1 MRTLE
6 ALKCLGD
13 LTRARIV
20 HLILRRGPEL
30 CVCDIVTSLGL
41 PQSTVSRQLMMLRYL
56 GLVQDRRQGVWMH
69 YSIAPPDGHGHRL
82 ALELVKKGFDDE
94 PLFADDLKRFD
105 GLKRRGEVAVCDPPA
120 RCASAPRGRKPAPK
134 RRSR

>member
-6 ALKCLGD
+6 ALKCLAD

-20 HLILRRGPEL
+20 HLLLQRGPEL
-30 CVCDIVTSLGL
+30 CVCDIVASLAL
-41 PQSTVSRQLMMLRYL
+41 PQSSVSRQLMMLRYL

-69 YSIAPPDGHGHRL
+69 YSVAHPEGQGHRL
-82 ALELVKKGFDDE
+82 ALEVVKKGFVDE

-105 GLKRRGEVAVCDPPA
+105 GLKRRGEIAICGPEA
-120 RCASAPRGRKPAPK
+120 RCCPAPKGRKPAAK